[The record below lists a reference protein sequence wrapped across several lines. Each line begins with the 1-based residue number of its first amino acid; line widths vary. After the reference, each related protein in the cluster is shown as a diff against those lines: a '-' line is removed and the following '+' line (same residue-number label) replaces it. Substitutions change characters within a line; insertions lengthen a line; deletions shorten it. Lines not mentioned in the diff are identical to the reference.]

1 MVVLKMRRPTS
12 STSSLAVRFVRL
24 VSSIRLGILLHRV
37 RTRLAFYRIL
47 HRSIRRAVLDWKVVA
62 TDQRQSCRRRTNRSA
77 LRIDIDLMGP
87 YGTGWSGRKISV
99 MPSPLEL
106 VQVRDVAMRKQVC
119 VSLRL
124 VISTHSPF
132 LLHLHCRNRA
142 HAKLA

>member
-24 VSSIRLGILLHRV
+24 CFIDSSWHPFHRV
-37 RTRLAFYRIL
+37 RTRLAFYRIYIEVFDEQSWTGKL
-47 HRSIRRAVLDWKVVA
+47 WQLINDNRAEEG
-62 TDQRQSCRRRTNRSA
+62 RTGSA

-87 YGTGWSGRKISV
+87 VRHGPQEGRFQSCLAV
-99 MPSPLEL
+99 EL
-106 VQVRDVAMRKQVC
+106 VQVHPAMRKQVC

-124 VISTHSPF
+124 VRYQLTRP
-132 LLHLHCRNRA
+132 LYYTLHCRNRA